1 MTKYVLSPRAEQDI
15 RDIWREIAQDNEPA
29 ADDLVYRLFNKFELA
44 STQPQMGAA
53 RPELSQTAR
62 ILIEG
67 SYIVIYEPKPDGV
80 FIVAVVYGGRNP
92 VNWL

>member
-15 RDIWREIAQDNEPA
+15 RNIWREIAQLNEPA

-44 STQPQMGAA
+44 ATHPQMGAP

-62 ILIEG
+62 ILVEG
-67 SYIVIYEPKPDGV
+67 SYIVIYEPNHDEIFV
-80 FIVAVVYGGRNP
+80 VAVVYGGRNP